1 MKDIL
6 IFEKYKMSKN
16 HFRERRREKGGDMVK
31 NIFTQL
37 KTEYEYLTQVEKRL
51 ADLILA
57 DPRKF
62 ILCSMAELSQISGVS
77 QGSIHNFS
85 RKFSSSGFSALKLR
99 VAGCIAE
106 YDEQPFAVVD
116 KDCGIKAAMELKM
129 QETVAAFRNALE
141 MNDELA
147 LERTA
152 ERIMAA
158 SKVELYGVFQ
168 SAIVAKD
175 FCYGLIQ
182 LGIPAAFVE
191 DSLMC
196 SVSASMLDKNS
207 LVIAVSSTG
216 QTKEVIDAVTIAQN
230 NGVPVICLTS
240 NKSSLLARIADEVLL
255 AASSGISISDRSDE
269 IRMTQLL
276 LVDTLCSY
284 MRSII
289 DTKGEKHYYKLRDIL
304 SSHSIKD

>member
-1 MKDIL
+1 
-6 IFEKYKMSKN
+6 
-16 HFRERRREKGGDMVK
+16 MVK

-37 KTEYEYLTQVEKRL
+37 KTEYEYLTRVEKNL
-51 ADLILA
+51 ADLVLS
-57 DPRKF
+57 DPQKV
-62 ILCSMAELSQISGVS
+62 ISCSMAELSRISGVS
-77 QGSIHNFS
+77 QGSINNFS
-85 RKFSSSGFSALKLR
+85 KKFSSGGFAALKLR
-99 VAGCIAE
+99 LAGCMAE
-106 YDEQPFAVVD
+106 YEDRPFAVVD
-116 KDCGIKAAMELKM
+116 KDCGIKTAMELKM

-141 MNDELA
+141 INDEPV

-191 DSLMC
+191 DSLM
-196 SVSASMLDKNS
+196 SAVSASMLDQNS

-216 QTKEVIDAVTIAQN
+216 QTKEVIDAVTIAKN

-240 NKSSLLARIADEVLL
+240 NKSSRLAQMADEVLL
-255 AASSGISISDRSDE
+255 AASSGVSISDRSDE
-269 IRMTQLL
+269 IRMTELL

-284 MRSII
+284 IRSII
-289 DTKGEKHYYKLRDIL
+289 DTEGEKHYYKLKDII